1 MLRPATDMTE
11 QIAQAAT
18 AFQPQLNGH
27 KPKSVSATICG
38 ETLVITLRGAL
49 SPAEQ
54 AMAQRPEA
62 AKVRELHRQLFLAGS
77 ETLRQDIQRITGL
90 VVLEDAAEVFLAS
103 GTMVQLFLLS
113 GKLPSESVDGESTA

>member
-1 MLRPATDMTE
+1 MLQSTSNMAE
-11 QIAQAAT
+11 EIAQAAI
-18 AFQPQLNGH
+18 AFQPQLTGH
-27 KPKSVSATICG
+27 KPKSVSVAIFG

-62 AKVRELHRQLFLAGS
+62 AKVREFHRRLFLAGS
-77 ETLRQDIQRITGL
+77 ETLRQDIQRLTGL
-90 VVLEDAAEVFLAS
+90 VVLEDAADVFLAN

-113 GKLPSESVDGESTA
+113 GKVPVESFDGG